1 MSWICGE
8 CLGCV
13 MGVLDI
19 WWVSWN
25 VMDVLNML
33 LVSRICDG
41 CPDYVVGFLECD
53 GCLGYVVGV

>member
-33 LVSRICDG
+33 LVSRICDW
-41 CPDYVVGFLECD
+41 VS
-53 GCLGYVVGV
+53 